1 MLGLASAVGY
11 HAGLMNRSSQTV
23 PAQGALVLAGG
34 FGRRFGGDKR
44 RWRLADGRTLLETTL
59 DCYRGLFEPL
69 IVVLRPEDRDWA
81 AELTG
86 CEKLFAASARLG
98 MGHSLAA
105 GAEAL
110 GGVAGQGKAAN
121 AVFVALGDMPWVKQ
135 ASLQALRQ
143 AMHSAETIVRPTHLG
158 APGHPVGFGCAYFP
172 DLRGLTGD
180 LGAKALLSRHADKVL
195 SLAVNDP
202 GVLQDLD
209 RPADIPTGAGG

>member
-1 MLGLASAVGY
+1 
-11 HAGLMNRSSQTV
+11 MNRSSQTI
-23 PAQGALVLAGG
+23 PAQAALILAGG

-81 AELTG
+81 AGLTG
-86 CEKLFAASARLG
+86 CEKLFAANARLG

-105 GAEAL
+105 GAETL
-110 GGVAGQGKAAN
+110 GGFAEQPKAPN
-121 AVFVALGDMPWVKQ
+121 AVFVALGDMPWVKK
-135 ASLQALRQ
+135 ATLQALRQ

-158 APGHPVGFGCAYFP
+158 APGHPVGFGCAYFR

-180 LGAKALLSRHADKVL
+180 LGAKALLSRHADKIL

-209 RPADIPTGAGG
+209 RLADLPTGAGG

>member
-1 MLGLASAVGY
+1 MGY

-23 PAQGALVLAGG
+23 PAQAALVLAGG

-69 IVVLRPEDRDWA
+69 IVVLRPADRGWA
-81 AELTG
+81 AELAG

-105 GAEAL
+105 GLEAL
-110 GGVAGQGKAAN
+110 GGAAGQGKAAN
-121 AVFVALGDMPWVKQ
+121 AVFVALGDMPWVKK
-135 ASLQALRQ
+135 ATLQALRQ
-143 AMHSAETIVRPTHLG
+143 AMHSTETIVRPTHLG